1 MRSTAF
7 LPLILLLLLSPFIS
21 AEGSEED
28 TEKEE
33 IQAALYYEFQPPFIA
48 NLSKGGRYVRCD
60 IQLMTRDEHTFEM
73 IKLHSPALRHHL
85 LLLLAEQDG
94 KTIKSTKGKESLRK
108 KALTTANKALADIA
122 KDVSIEALFFTSFFV
137 Q

>member
-7 LPLILLLLLSPFIS
+7 LPFILLLLFSSFVL
-21 AEGSEED
+21 AEGSEENA
-28 TEKEE
+28 EE
-33 IQAALYYEFQPPFIA
+33 ESKAALYYEFTPPFIA
-48 NLSKGGRYVRCD
+48 NLSKGGRYMRCD

-85 LLLLAEQDG
+85 LLLLSEQDG
-94 KTIKSTKGKESLRK
+94 KTIKSIKGKESLRK
-108 KALTTANKALADIA
+108 KALTTANKALADIV
-122 KDVSIEALFFTSFFV
+122 KDTSIEALFFTSFFV